1 MNTTI
6 TNNGLPKFP
15 QATSNPASNS
25 SASATASADGAA
37 AAPRNG
43 DQLKLTDSAQAL
55 QMAALQKD
63 SSPIDTQRVE
73 QLRRALADGSYQI
86 DAGRIADRMIAMDQ
100 QLGDPDKA

>member
-15 QATSNPASNS
+15 QATNNPGSSS
-25 SASATASADGAA
+25 SAGATASADSAA
-37 AAPRNG
+37 ATPRHG

-55 QMAALQKD
+55 QMAARQQD
-63 SSPIDTQRVE
+63 APPIDAKRVE
-73 QLRRALADGSYQI
+73 QLRRALTDGSYQI

-100 QLGDPDKA
+100 QLGDTDKA